1 MSVVAEYTPPIDLDL
16 EHKPRFVDSLAV
28 NASYEIETQE
38 SYGLHDGCTHAV
50 EVTTNRNRTHP
61 TWRPSDLPKCRE
73 MWIGKNAVEVLTDS
87 FEAYRYRPEI
97 LHLWCSEEE
106 LNVIKGELGKDYDL
120 SKMAPLEWFVAELKR
135 KPKPVEV
142 PVAEGDKAEL
152 MIRMAEHMARLK
164 RAFALDDAGLARVV
178 AQLDGVVVP

>member
-1 MSVVAEYTPPIDLDL
+1 MSVVAEYTPPIDLDV
-16 EHKPRFVDSLAV
+16 EHKPRVVDTLAV
-28 NASYEIETQE
+28 NAYGIEAEE
-38 SYGLHDGCTHAV
+38 SYGMHDGCTKTA
-50 EVTTNRNRTHP
+50 EVTTSRDRKHS

-73 MWIGKNAVEVLTDS
+73 MWVGANAVEVLTDS
-87 FEAYRYRPEI
+87 YEAYKYRPEV
-97 LHLWCSEEE
+97 LHLWCSADE
-106 LNVIKGELGKDYDL
+106 LNVIKGELGKDYAGN
-120 SKMAPLEWFVAELKR
+120 MVQGEWFALELKR

-152 MIRMAEHMARLK
+152 MIKMAEHMARLK

>member
-1 MSVVAEYTPPIDLDL
+1 MRHGWKLRVDPAADVDTKPEELTEEQQRDLILEAAKRYRGDGMSVVAEYTPPVDLDL
-16 EHKPRFVDSLAV
+16 EHKPRFVDSLSV

-38 SYGLHDGCTHAV
+38 SYGLYDGCTHAV

-106 LNVIKGELGKDYDL
+106 LNVIKGRT
-120 SKMAPLEWFVAELKR
+120 W
-135 KPKPVEV
+135 
-142 PVAEGDKAEL
+142 
-152 MIRMAEHMARLK
+152 
-164 RAFALDDAGLARVV
+164 
-178 AQLDGVVVP
+178 